1 MSIDYFNLDKGD
13 KEHFAKQVCQT
24 IWAGKHISSWFFLRD
39 AARSSFLYSFHAA
52 SEWLKL
58 CERGREKYNSLAA
71 HVYIANTNYS
81 LKLSGPLLST
91 IILSATCIEAFTRHC
106 YVSVLRSKRL
116 AGKAFCDNVSKFDK
130 MKPKPLAQVEKIVDE
145 IRAKQISESI
155 RNKIDDLSKFRND
168 IMHSDPIYHA
178 QNAEL
183 EQIKY
188 GKGKKPRRYKY
199 YPDVTLSNRPLSLR
213 HAILATITH
222 DELVEHIQ
230 NTSEDVNILKFL
242 EEVEMTNNDKGL
254 IWGFMP
260 GIEYEQAK
268 LISEKMNRMNKELN
282 KVTLKEQIDFIR
294 ENI

>member
-13 KEHFAKQVCQT
+13 KGHFAKQVCQT
-24 IWAGKHISSWFFLRD
+24 IWAGNHISSWFFLRD
-39 AARSSFLYSFHAA
+39 AVRSSFLYSFHAA
-52 SEWLKL
+52 LEWLKL
-58 CERGREKYNSLAA
+58 CERGREEYNSLAA
-71 HVYIANTNYS
+71 RVHIANTNYS

-106 YVSVLRSKRL
+106 YVSVLRSKHISDKTL
-116 AGKAFCDNVSKFDK
+116 CDNVSKFDK
-130 MKPKPLAQVEKIVDE
+130 MKPKPMAQIKRIVSE
-145 IRAKQISESI
+145 VNARKISEPME
-155 RNKIDDLSKFRND
+155 NKIDDLAKFRND
-168 IMHSDPIYHA
+168 VMHSDPIYHT

-183 EQIKY
+183 EQIKH
-188 GKGKKPRRYKY
+188 GKGRKPRRYKY
-199 YPDVTLSNRPLSLR
+199 YPDVTLSNRPLSLT

-222 DELVEHIQ
+222 DELVEHIK
-230 NTSEDVNILKFL
+230 NTSEDANILKFL

-268 LISEKMNRMNKELN
+268 LIAEKMNRMNKELN